1 MAIDQKLVEMLG
13 LDQGA
18 LAKRSKTE
26 QAWLSRL
33 LKEVV
38 DPFGELL
45 KQHQE
50 IFLAKGMSPPGL
62 TLEMMMDV
70 VEFNESVHNV
80 LALMLATFVVSNHPP
95 TEDLM
100 YQSIKLTAN
109 NLSNT
114 AINMCKQAKAEQ
126 REKEDKK

>member
-1 MAIDQKLVEMLG
+1 MSIDPKLVEMLG

-18 LAKRSKTE
+18 LAKRSKAE

-50 IFLAKGMSPPGL
+50 IFLTTAAKPPGL

-70 VEFNESVHNV
+70 MEFNESVHHV

-100 YQSIKLTAN
+100 HQSIKLTAT
-109 NLSNT
+109 NLGNT
-114 AINMCKQAKAEQ
+114 ASGMCRQAKAEQ
-126 REKEDKK
+126 REKEGKK